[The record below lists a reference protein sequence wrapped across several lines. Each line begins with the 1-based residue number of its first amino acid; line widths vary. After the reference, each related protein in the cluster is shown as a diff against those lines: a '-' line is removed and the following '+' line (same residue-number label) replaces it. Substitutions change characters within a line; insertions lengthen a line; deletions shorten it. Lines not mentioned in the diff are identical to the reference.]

1 MTAETASLIPR
12 HVAVIMDG
20 NGRWAGQ
27 RGLPRLKGHEA
38 GAESVQAVMKASR
51 NAGVEIVTL
60 YTFSVE
66 NWKRPEDEVSGLM
79 NLLPRMLTKHENLLH
94 ENETRLRA
102 IGRLDQ
108 LPPKTLKELKRV
120 MEATAHHTTRQ
131 VVLALNYGGRAELS
145 DAMRKIAVK
154 VKEGELEPTVI
165 TEEVIAGH
173 LYAPDLP
180 DPDLMIRTSGENR
193 LSNFL
198 LWQLSYAEFYFASEL
213 WPDFRE
219 EAFNRALEEYAH
231 RKRRFGGVE
240 SC

>member
-1 MTAETASLIPR
+1 MPEAASSIPR

-20 NGRWAGQ
+20 NGRWAGH

-51 NAGVEIVTL
+51 DAGVEIVTL
-60 YTFSVE
+60 YAFSVE
-66 NWKRPEDEVSGLM
+66 NWKRPEEEVSGLM
-79 NLLPRMLTKHENLLH
+79 SLLPRMLTKHEKLLH
-94 ENETRLRA
+94 ENDTRLRA

-108 LPPKTLKELKRV
+108 LPSKTLKELHRV
-120 MEATAHHTTRQ
+120 MAATAHHTKRQ
-131 VVLALNYGGRAELS
+131 VVLALNYGGRAELT
-145 DAMRKIAVK
+145 DAVRKIAAK
-154 VKEGELEPTVI
+154 VQKEELEPEAI
-165 TEEVIAGH
+165 TDEVVSAH

-198 LWQLSYAEFYFASEL
+198 LWQLSYAEFYFAPEL

-219 EAFNRALEEYAH
+219 EAFNRALDVYAQ